1 MLQIFGGMIIG
12 SIITLMLLGGASAA
26 DQLLANAQTFY
37 MDQRLDTTITLLFL
51 VLLTIFLA
59 LFTPWPWLT
68 QATMDK
74 KKILKQLRRHCP

>member
-12 SIITLMLLGGASAA
+12 SIITLTLLGGASAA
-26 DQLLANAQTFY
+26 DQLLVNAQTFY

-59 LFTPWPWLT
+59 LFTPWPT

-74 KKILKQLRRHCP
+74 TKILKQLRRHCS

>member
-12 SIITLMLLGGASAA
+12 SIITLTLLGGASAA

-37 MDQRLDTTITLLFL
+37 MNQRLDTTITLLFL

-59 LFTPWPWLT
+59 LFTPWPT

-74 KKILKQLRRHCP
+74 KKILKQLRRHCS

>member
-12 SIITLMLLGGASAA
+12 SIITLTLLGGASAA

-59 LFTPWPWLT
+59 LFTPWPT

-74 KKILKQLRRHCP
+74 KKILKQLRRHCS

>member
-12 SIITLMLLGGASAA
+12 SIITLTLLGGASAA

-51 VLLTIFLA
+51 VLLTFFLA
-59 LFTPWPWLT
+59 LFTPWPT
-68 QATMDK
+68 QAAMDK
-74 KKILKQLRRHCP
+74 KKILKQLRRHCS